1 MDKKVDKAS
10 DVEFTKAIAESIPTE
25 NNKHIFLKAGAAY
38 VAGRALG
45 SAVRNK
51 PKSN

>member
-10 DVEFTKAIAESIPTE
+10 DVEFAKAIADSIPQE
-25 NNKHIFLKAGAAY
+25 NNKHILLKAGAAY
-38 VAGRALG
+38 LAGRALG
-45 SAVRNK
+45 SAVRRK